1 MTNGHWARQD
11 EKKAQA
17 AILYAQGKIQEA
29 DYLLGAHLHPQI
41 VDGVIYSSTY
51 IPVNERDALGLI
63 TDIDG
68 NVKKKVEDVVMS
80 VSETSTWYYVKKPSG
95 TCVRQK
101 LTPSSVEKAKSL
113 GWIVSLTDICAQEP
127 TPPVVTPPTL
137 SAQTQKIIDDW
148 HNHQLILPAWFANNN
163 INWVISGHITE
174 SDFLKGFND
183 LLHQHLAYYVTET
196 PPVVTPPVVTPPAP
210 PPAPIPAPTPAPI
223 PAPIPAPTPAPIPA
237 PPVIDDSIN
246 TNMVTQQVINFNII
260 NGRAVGS
267 IKFVATNNFNPYYY
281 NKEIINLVQFK
292 TPNGVTLLV
301 KENRLR
307 FTQTERDEIINYD
320 ESVQENTRITVESF
334 VWEWID
340 KPAGAFSN
348 KYTIDISEKE
358 PPKPMTTGFM
368 GAGVA
373 GAIAGLIL
381 IGFIADHKRG
391 K

>member
-1 MTNGHWARQD
+1 MTHLDDQILALKRLIESNRLAAERFQVPKTLDIAGLEELLLSATGNRRAEANQVLQNLIKLEDLERQNIHQEFTYNYTSIYGTFTTSASSELIAY
-11 EKKAQA
+11 EKFQQWLKE
-17 AILYAQGKIQEA
+17 KEA
-29 DYLLGAHLHPQI
+29 G
-41 VDGVIYSSTY
+41 
-51 IPVNERDALGLI
+51 IPV
-63 TDIDG
+63 
-68 NVKKKVEDVVMS
+68 
-80 VSETSTWYYVKKPSG
+80 
-95 TCVRQK
+95 
-101 LTPSSVEKAKSL
+101 
-113 GWIVSLTDICAQEP
+113 
-127 TPPVVTPPTL
+127 
-137 SAQTQKIIDDW
+137 
-148 HNHQLILPAWFANNN
+148 
-163 INWVISGHITE
+163 
-174 SDFLKGFND
+174 
-183 LLHQHLAYYVTET
+183 T
-196 PPVVTPPVVTPPAP
+196 PPVVTPPVVTPPVV
-210 PPAPIPAPTPAPI
+210 T
-223 PAPIPAPTPAPIPA
+223 
-237 PPVIDDSIN
+237 PPVVTPPIIEIPEVIAEPQIDDSIN

-267 IKFVATNNFNPYYY
+267 IKFLATNNFNPYYY

-307 FTQTERDEIINYD
+307 FTETERDEIINYD

-334 VWEWID
+334 VWEWMD

>member
-1 MTNGHWARQD
+1 MS
-11 EKKAQA
+11 
-17 AILYAQGKIQEA
+17 LS
-29 DYLLGAHLHPQI
+29 L
-41 VDGVIYSSTY
+41 SSE
-51 IPVNERDALGLI
+51 I
-63 TDIDG
+63 
-68 NVKKKVEDVVMS
+68 
-80 VSETSTWYYVKKPSG
+80 
-95 TCVRQK
+95 
-101 LTPSSVEKAKSL
+101 
-113 GWIVSLTDICAQEP
+113 
-127 TPPVVTPPTL
+127 
-137 SAQTQKIIDDW
+137 QKIINDW
-148 HNHQLILPAWFANNN
+148 HNHKLVLPSWFANNN

-174 SDFLKGFND
+174 SEFLSGFSN
-183 LLHQHLAYYVTET
+183 LLNSGIAYYIPEPQPEPQPEPAQSYWVAKGMNLRAQLYNITESQKKSWLDNGYIISNIE
-196 PPVVTPPVVTPPAP
+196 PVYQSGETLWQGITSFGKGLCTNKRGERYTVV
-210 PPAPIPAPTPAPI
+210 IPCAVPTPEPEPEPEVITEVI
-223 PAPIPAPTPAPIPA
+223 PTIN
-237 PPVIDDSIN
+237 DSIN
-246 TNMVTQQVINFNII
+246 TNMVTQQLINFNII

-307 FTQTERDEIINYD
+307 FTETERDEIISYD
-320 ESVQENTRITVESF
+320 ESVQENTRVTVESF
-334 VWEWID
+334 VWEWMD

-358 PPKPMTTGFM
+358 PPKPLTTGFM

>member
-1 MTNGHWARQD
+1 MVRPNPKYDPVTGIVTTPTTPKEPRPNPRYGTPIDDFVMIDGYSRNLVLE
-11 EKKAQA
+11 EKLEHESIQADNLIKNMGEFNPLTYAVPSWWHTSSDYGWGFDTHQKA
-17 AILYAQGKIQEA
+17 L
-29 DYLLGAHLHPQI
+29 DYLEISKRYYQAKINLYNYKCNNYPRDTVFCQHAAQFSGIVGHLNTLIPIIQKRISGFEFPEILPQA
-41 VDGVIYSSTY
+41 SA
-51 IPVNERDALGLI
+51 E
-63 TDIDG
+63 
-68 NVKKKVEDVVMS
+68 E
-80 VSETSTWYYVKKPSG
+80 EPSAIISNAV
-95 TCVRQK
+95 TEVT
-101 LTPSSVEKAKSL
+101 TPTP
-113 GWIVSLTDICAQEP
+113 GPTPGP
-127 TPPVVTPPTL
+127 TPP
-137 SAQTQKIIDDW
+137 Q
-148 HNHQLILPAWFANNN
+148 
-163 INWVISGHITE
+163 
-174 SDFLKGFND
+174 
-183 LLHQHLAYYVTET
+183 
-196 PPVVTPPVVTPPAP
+196 
-210 PPAPIPAPTPAPI
+210 
-223 PAPIPAPTPAPIPA
+223 
-237 PPVIDDSIN
+237 IDDSIN

-334 VWEWID
+334 VWEWMD

-358 PPKPMTTGFM
+358 PPKPTTSGFM

-373 GAIAGLIL
+373 GAIASLIL